1 MVRCLLIDRHA
12 AERQRIQSLLE
23 PMGMSFDHCDGPED
37 GIRFCHEHRPDLVVM
52 EVSEL
57 PAAKEFLR
65 LVKYQGRSNGRPIV
79 IMYSEKAD
87 LETMGGT
94 ILEGASEF
102 LVGPFD
108 RELLQFKLSQSG
120 IAMAKAA

>member
-1 MVRCLLIDRHA
+1 MVSCLLIDQRA
-12 AERQRIQSLLE
+12 SERQRIQAMLE
-23 PMGMSFDHCDGPED
+23 PMCMSFDHCEAPDD
-37 GIRFCHEHRPDLVVM
+37 GIRFCHEHRPDVVM
-52 EVSEL
+52 MQATGL

-65 LVKYQGRSNGRPIV
+65 LVRYQGRNSGRPIV
-79 IMYSEKAD
+79 IMYSDKAD

-108 RELLQFKLSQSG
+108 RELLQFKLNQSG
-120 IAMAKAA
+120 ITIAKAA